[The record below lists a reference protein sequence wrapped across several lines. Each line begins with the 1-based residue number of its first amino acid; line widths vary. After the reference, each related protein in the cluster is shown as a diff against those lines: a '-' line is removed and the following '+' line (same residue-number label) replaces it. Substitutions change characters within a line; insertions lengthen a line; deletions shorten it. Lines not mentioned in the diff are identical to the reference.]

1 MLTGRDLMNRIILII
16 MIIMVSTLTLFTF
29 LPMPITAQDDEILK
43 LRQKI
48 SELENRIKDLESL
61 LIIYKE
67 PEEIR
72 SETGQ
77 GWQNKK
83 NWRSLKTGMTVEE
96 VRALLGEPIKTI
108 DGIRTLWYYPNIFC
122 GYVSFD
128 EKGRLTVWN
137 EP

>member
-1 MLTGRDLMNRIILII
+1 MNRIILII

-29 LPMPITAQDDEILK
+29 LPKPITAQDDEILK

-61 LIIYKE
+61 LMIYKE
-67 PEEIR
+67 PEETR

-108 DGIRTLWYYPNIFC
+108 DGVRTLWYYPNIFR

>member
-1 MLTGRDLMNRIILII
+1 
-16 MIIMVSTLTLFTF
+16 MVSALTLFSF
-29 LPMPITAQDDEILK
+29 FPKPITAQDDEILK

-61 LIIYKE
+61 LMIYKE
-67 PEEIR
+67 PKEIR
-72 SETGQ
+72 SEKTGQ

-83 NWRSLKTGMTVEE
+83 NWRSLKTGMTVEQ
-96 VRALLGEPIKTI
+96 VRAVLGEPIKTI

-128 EKGRLTVWN
+128 DKGRLTVWN

>member
-1 MLTGRDLMNRIILII
+1 MNRIIYII
-16 MIIMVSTLTLFTF
+16 MIIMVGALTLFMF
-29 LPMPITAQDDEILK
+29 FPKYITAQDDEILK

-48 SELENRIKDLESL
+48 SELENRVKDLESL

-83 NWRSLKTGMTVEE
+83 NWRNLKTGMTVEQ
-96 VRALLGEPIKTI
+96 VRAVLGKPIKII
-108 DGIRTLWYYPNIFC
+108 DGTRTLWYYPNIFC

-128 EKGRLTVWN
+128 EKGHLTVWN

>member
-1 MLTGRDLMNRIILII
+1 MNRKIFIILT
-16 MIIMVSTLTLFTF
+16 IMVSALTFFTLF
-29 LPMPITAQDDEILK
+29 PNYVQAQDDEISA

-72 SETGQ
+72 SETVQ

-83 NWRSLKTGMTVEE
+83 NWRNLKAGMTAEQ
-96 VRALLGEPIKTI
+96 VRAVLGEPTKVI
-108 DGIRTLWYYPNIFC
+108 DGTRTLWYYPNIFC

-128 EKGRLTVWN
+128 DKGRLAIWN

>member
-1 MLTGRDLMNRIILII
+1 MLTGRNLMNRIILII

-29 LPMPITAQDDEILK
+29 LPKPITAQDDEILK

-61 LIIYKE
+61 LLIYKE

-108 DGIRTLWYYPNIFC
+108 DGVRTLWYYPNIFR